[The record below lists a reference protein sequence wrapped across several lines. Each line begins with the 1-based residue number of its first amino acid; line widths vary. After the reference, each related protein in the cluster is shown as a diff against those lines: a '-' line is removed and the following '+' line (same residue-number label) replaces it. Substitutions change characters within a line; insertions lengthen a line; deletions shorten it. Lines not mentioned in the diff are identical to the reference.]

1 MRFLLVGQPNCG
13 KSTLFNQIAGYKAIE
28 SNFPG
33 TTVSYTE
40 SKFMLNNEAIS
51 IIDLPG
57 TYTILPHDY
66 AERVTRNYIFENDFD
81 VIMNVVDAST
91 LSRGLELTLELLE
104 MEKPMILV
112 LNMIDSAEAKG
123 IAIDEKLLS
132 EILNIPVVKTIGNR
146 GIGVEAALETA
157 YNTACKGTVENSIRF
172 RKDVEGSITEVMK
185 CVKEF
190 IFNKRFAAIKLLE
203 KDDYIVKKIIL
214 CENTESILVGVRRKI
229 EESHGINSAM
239 IISYERHGLAMDIFE
254 RVAKFSKP
262 KKNFTE
268 IVDDI
273 LMHPIWGY
281 FFLAIIVFAFFNL
294 VFKLGQPVEG
304 WLTAIFDDLSRYLQH
319 YFPTSQFIGSIISGT
334 VNGLSAGIG
343 IALPYIF
350 PFTVGLSFLEDIG
363 YLPRIAFLVD
373 AFMHKIGLHGKSIIP
388 LITAYGCNV
397 PAILSTRN
405 MNNESDKFKTAF
417 LATFVPCSA
426 RTIVIMGL
434 VGYYLG
440 GNMALLIYIID
451 IVVIA
456 IMGKILTRVDKEP
469 SPGLVIEI
477 PSYHLPTIKSLSQ
490 KTWFR
495 LKDFVYVA
503 FPIIIVSSVILSI
516 IDYFKLTNWINKM
529 LSPITTFVLGLPQK
543 VGVTLIFGIFRKEL
557 TLIMLNQAL
566 GTDKIAT
573 VMTKT
578 QILVFT
584 LFIVFYIPCVSTIAA
599 LKMELGTRKTIII
612 SLTTIVVALIIAFSA
627 RIIGSFVY

>member
-1 MRFLLVGQPNCG
+1 MKFLLVGQPNCG

-40 SKFMLNNEAIS
+40 SKFILNNETIS

-66 AERVTRNYIFENDFD
+66 AEKVTRDYIFKNDFD
-81 VIMNVVDAST
+81 IIINVLDAST

-112 LNMIDSAEAKG
+112 LNMIDSANAKG
-123 IAIDEKLLS
+123 ITIDENELS
-132 EILNIPVVKTIGNR
+132 KILNIPVVKTIGNK
-146 GIGVEAALETA
+146 GIGVEKALETA
-157 YNTACKGTVENSIRF
+157 YSNAKTKIVNKITF
-172 RKDVEGSITEVMK
+172 RKDIEDSILKIEK
-185 CVKEF
+185 CIKQF
-190 IFNKRFAAIKLLE
+190 IFNKRFTAIKLLE
-203 KDDYIVKKIIL
+203 EDDFIQGRVELCGETENVLTGIKKEI
-214 CENTESILVGVRRKI
+214 EN
-229 EESHGINSAM
+229 SHGINSAM
-239 IISYERHGLAMDIFE
+239 VISYERHGLAMDIFE
-254 RVAKFSKP
+254 RVSKFSKP
-262 KKNFTE
+262 KKNFTK
-268 IVDDI
+268 IVDDV
-273 LMHPIWGY
+273 LMHPLWGY
-281 FFLAIIVFAFFNL
+281 FFLVIIVFTFFNI

-304 WLTAIFDDLSRYLQH
+304 WLTTIFDNLSHLLER

-334 VNGLSAGIG
+334 INGLSAGIG

-350 PFTVGLSFLEDIG
+350 PFIVGLSFLEDIG

-388 LITAYGCNV
+388 LITGYGCNV

-440 GNMALLIYIID
+440 GNMALLIYVINIF
-451 IVVIA
+451 VIA
-456 IMGKILTRVDKEP
+456 VMGKLLTKMDNEP

-477 PSYHLPTIKSLSQ
+477 PTYHIPSIKSLSQ

-503 FPIIIVSSVILSI
+503 FPIIIVSSVTLSI
-516 IDYFKLTNWINKM
+516 IDYFKLTDWINRL
-529 LSPITTFVLGLPQK
+529 LSPITTFILGLPQK

-573 VMTKT
+573 VMSKT

-584 LFIVFYIPCVSTIAA
+584 LFIVFYVPCVSTIAA
-599 LKMELGTRKTIII
+599 LKMELGTKKTVLITV
-612 SLTTIVVALIIAFSA
+612 TTILVALVIAFSA
-627 RIIGSFVY
+627 RIIGTFVY

>member
-40 SKFMLNNEAIS
+40 SKFILNNETVS

-81 VIMNVVDAST
+81 IIINVIDAST
-91 LSRGLELTLELLE
+91 LSRGMELTLELLE
-104 MEKPMILV
+104 MEKPMVLV
-112 LNMIDSAEAKG
+112 LNMIDSAEDKG
-123 IAIDEKLLS
+123 LKIDTEHLS
-132 EILNIPVVKTIGNR
+132 EILNIPVVETIGNR
-146 GIGVEAALETA
+146 GIGVEHALETA
-157 YNTACKGTVENSIRF
+157 YKAACKDVKNPMRF
-172 RKDVEGSITEVMK
+172 RKDVEKSISDIEK
-185 CVKEF
+185 CIEESV
-190 IFNKRFAAIKLLE
+190 FNKRFTAIKLLE
-203 KDDYIVKKIIL
+203 RDDYIINKAKL
-214 CENTESILVGVRRKI
+214 CENTNNILGGIQKQI
-229 EESHGINSAM
+229 EESHGIDSAM
-239 IISYERHGLAMDIFE
+239 IVSYERHGLAMGIFE
-254 RVAKFSKP
+254 RVSTFSKP
-262 KKNFTE
+262 KKNFTK
-268 IVDDI
+268 IADNV

-281 FFLAIIVFAFFNL
+281 FFLTIIVFVFFNT
-294 VFKLGQPVEG
+294 VFKLGQPVEN
-304 WLTAIFDDLSRYLQH
+304 WLTAIFNDLALYLQK
-319 YFPTSQFIGSIISGT
+319 YFPSSQFIGSIISGT
-334 VNGLSAGIG
+334 INGLSAGVG

-350 PFTVGLSFLEDIG
+350 PFIVGLSLLEDIG

-388 LITAYGCNV
+388 LITGYGCNV

-440 GNMALLIYIID
+440 GNTALLIYVINII
-451 IVVIA
+451 VIGV
-456 IMGKILTRVDKEP
+456 MGKFLTRIDREP

-477 PSYHLPTIKSLSQ
+477 PSYHIPTIKSLSR

-516 IDYFKLTNWINKM
+516 IDYFKLTNWVNRI
-529 LSPITTFVLGLPQK
+529 LSPLTTFILGLPQK
-543 VGVTLIFGIFRKEL
+543 VGVTLIFGVFRKEL

-566 GTDKIAT
+566 GTNKIAT

-584 LFIVFYIPCVSTIAA
+584 LFIVFYVPCVSTIAA
-599 LKMELGTRKTIII
+599 LKMELGTKKTTLI
-612 SLTTIVVALIIAFSA
+612 SLTTIAVAIIIAFSA
-627 RIIGSFVY
+627 RLIGTLVY

>member
-1 MRFLLVGQPNCG
+1 MKFLLVGQPNCG

-40 SKFMLNNEAIS
+40 SKFILNNEVIS

-66 AERVTRNYIFENDFD
+66 AEKVTRNYIFENNFD
-81 VIMNVVDAST
+81 IIINVVDAST

-123 IAIDEKLLS
+123 ISIDDRLLS
-132 EILNIPVVKTIGNR
+132 EILSIPVVKTIGNR
-146 GIGVEAALETA
+146 GIGVESALEMAYKTA
-157 YNTACKGTVENSIRF
+157 GKKIANSIRF
-172 RKDVEGSITEVMK
+172 RKDVESSIAEIMK
-185 CVKEF
+185 CIKEF
-190 IFNKRFAAIKLLE
+190 IFNKRFTAIKLLE
-203 KDDYIVKKIIL
+203 KDDYIAKKVTL
-214 CENTESILVGVRRKI
+214 CEDTGRVLSDIRKRI
-229 EESHGINSAM
+229 EESHGIDSEM
-239 IISYERHGLAMDIFE
+239 IVSYERHGLAMDIFE

-262 KKNFTE
+262 KRNFTK
-268 IVDDI
+268 VADDV
-273 LMHPIWGY
+273 LMHPVWGY
-281 FFLAIIVFAFFNL
+281 FFLTIIVIVFFNI

-304 WLTAIFDDLSRYLQH
+304 WLTAIFDNLSHYLGH
-319 YFPTSQFIGSIISGT
+319 YFPASQFIGSIIAGT
-334 VNGLSAGIG
+334 INGLSAGIG

-350 PFTVGLSFLEDIG
+350 PFIVGLSFLEDVG

-388 LITAYGCNV
+388 LITGYGCNV

-417 LATFVPCSA
+417 LATFIPCSA

-440 GNMALLIYIID
+440 GNMALLIYVLNII
-451 IVVIA
+451 VIA
-456 IMGKILTRVDKEP
+456 IMGKILTRIDEEP

-516 IDYFKLTNWINKM
+516 IDYFKLTNWINRL
-529 LSPITTFVLGLPQK
+529 LSPITTFILGLPQK

-584 LFIVFYIPCVSTIAA
+584 LFIVFYVPCVSTIAA
-599 LKMELGTRKTIII
+599 LKMELGTKKTIVI
-612 SLTTIVVALIIAFSA
+612 SLTTIAVALIIAFSA
-627 RIIGSFVY
+627 RIIGNFVF

>member
-1 MRFLLVGQPNCG
+1 MKFLLVGQPNCG

-40 SKFMLNNEAIS
+40 SKFILNNETIS

-66 AERVTRNYIFENDFD
+66 AEKVTRDYIFKNDFD
-81 VIMNVVDAST
+81 IIINVLDAST

-112 LNMIDSAEAKG
+112 LNMIDSANAKG
-123 IAIDEKLLS
+123 ITIDENELS
-132 EILNIPVVKTIGNR
+132 KILNIPVVKTIGNK
-146 GIGVEAALETA
+146 GIGVEKALETA
-157 YNTACKGTVENSIRF
+157 YSNAKTKIVNKITF
-172 RKDVEGSITEVMK
+172 RKDIEDSILKIEK
-185 CVKEF
+185 CIKQF
-190 IFNKRFAAIKLLE
+190 IFNKRFTAIKLLE
-203 KDDYIVKKIIL
+203 EDDFIQGRVELCGETENVLSGIKKEI
-214 CENTESILVGVRRKI
+214 EN
-229 EESHGINSAM
+229 SHGINSAM
-239 IISYERHGLAMDIFE
+239 VISYERHGLAMDIFE
-254 RVAKFSKP
+254 RVSKFSKP
-262 KKNFTE
+262 KKNFTK
-268 IVDDI
+268 IVDDV
-273 LMHPIWGY
+273 LMHPLWGY
-281 FFLAIIVFAFFNL
+281 FFLVIIVFTFFNI

-304 WLTAIFDDLSRYLQH
+304 WLTTIFDNLSHLLER

-334 VNGLSAGIG
+334 INGLSAGIG

-350 PFTVGLSFLEDIG
+350 PFIVGLSFLEDIG

-388 LITAYGCNV
+388 LITGYGCNV

-440 GNMALLIYIID
+440 GNMALLIYVINIF
-451 IVVIA
+451 VIA
-456 IMGKILTRVDKEP
+456 VMGKLLTKMDNEP

-477 PSYHLPTIKSLSQ
+477 PTYHIPSIKSLSQ

-503 FPIIIVSSVILSI
+503 FPIIIVSSVTLSI
-516 IDYFKLTNWINKM
+516 IDYFKLTDWINRL
-529 LSPITTFVLGLPQK
+529 LSPITTFILGLPQK

-573 VMTKT
+573 VMSKT

-584 LFIVFYIPCVSTIAA
+584 LFIVFYVPCVSTIAA
-599 LKMELGTRKTIII
+599 LKMELGTKKTVLITV
-612 SLTTIVVALIIAFSA
+612 TTILVALVIAFSA
-627 RIIGSFVY
+627 RIIGTFVY